1 MSPRHPD
8 QDPTAAERPS
18 KSRRKR
24 EHRELQQLAEDLLA
38 LPESRLGTL
47 PLAERTREELRLAR
61 HMPASGSRNRQV
73 RLIAQL
79 LLEEDLEALRAPPRE
94 QAARERAEAAR
105 HHRAERLRE
114 RLLTEGSA
122 ALDASAATPQQR
134 ARAAELLHAALVPS
148 GGPRARHAQRELYRL
163 ALELV

>member
-1 MSPRHPD
+1 MSPRQPQEPMD
-8 QDPTAAERPS
+8 AERPS
-18 KSRRKR
+18 KSGRKR
-24 EHRELQQLAEDLLA
+24 EHHELQQLAKDLLA
-38 LPESRLGTL
+38 LPESRLDQL

-61 HMPASGSRNRQV
+61 NMPASGSRNRQV

-79 LLEEDLEALRAPPRE
+79 LLEEDLEALRAPPHE
-94 QAARERAEAAR
+94 QAVRERAEAAR

-114 RLLTEGSA
+114 RLLKEGSA
-122 ALDASAATPQQR
+122 ALDASSATPQQR
-134 ARAAELLHAALVPS
+134 ARAVELLHTALAPA